1 MSETL
6 IKYNPFNSYLN
17 EMWLSK
23 FTGKYE
29 INCGG
34 QLVSSDVEFSKT
46 KSDVFKSFTG
56 GVES

>member
-1 MSETL
+1 
-6 IKYNPFNSYLN
+6 
-17 EMWLSK
+17 MWLSK